1 MTQEVVLILKRRDFF
16 GWIRE
21 TLHEI
26 GGPVGSCVFVM
37 QVWNGPKQGSLGAK
51 MFCFSLLQAVTCAV
65 VMFGSSRGGF
75 CRMRVV
81 WKQKTSDIDAASDAV
96 GLNS

>member
-1 MTQEVVLILKRRDFF
+1 MQEVVLIWKRRDFF

-51 MFCFSLLQAVTCAV
+51 MFCF
-65 VMFGSSRGGF
+65 
-75 CRMRVV
+75 
-81 WKQKTSDIDAASDAV
+81 
-96 GLNS
+96 